1 MDSGVNSAVADYRV
15 EVRGRVEVRMG
26 VMVRMKVDSRGYV
39 NLIVGFRI
47 RIVIWVRARV
57 MVRLDS

>member
-15 EVRGRVEVRMG
+15 EVRERVEVRMG
-26 VMVRMKVDSRGYV
+26 VMVRMKVEFRGYV

-47 RIVIWVRARV
+47 RIIIGWGL
-57 MVRLDS
+57 VRLDS

>member
-1 MDSGVNSAVADYRV
+1 MNSAVADYRV